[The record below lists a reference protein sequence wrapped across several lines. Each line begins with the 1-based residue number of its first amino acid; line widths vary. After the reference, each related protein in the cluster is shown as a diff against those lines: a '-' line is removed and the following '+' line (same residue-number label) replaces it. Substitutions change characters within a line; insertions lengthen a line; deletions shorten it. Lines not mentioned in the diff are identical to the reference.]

1 MTDERTESS
10 PDRVF
15 WDEGVFQV
23 FRRQII
29 CGLVVAGF
37 VVFFV
42 SWHVA
47 LAVLY
52 GVGMGLVNG
61 YLMARRIE
69 KASGMEMMSGQRVVY
84 AGAVLRFVGVLLAL
98 GAAHLLGLHLLAVA
112 GGYLVAQVAS
122 FGHGLSRARQ
132 GVIEAENSRGEN

>member
-1 MTDERTESS
+1 LTDQRVESS
-10 PDRVF
+10 PERRF
-15 WDEGVFQV
+15 WNEGVYQV

-37 VVFFV
+37 VLFFV

-52 GVGMGLVNG
+52 GVGLGLVNG
-61 YLMARRIE
+61 YLLARRIE
-69 KASGMEMMSGQRVVY
+69 KASGMEMMSGQRVIY
-84 AGAVLRFVGVLLAL
+84 AGAVVRFVGVLAAL
-98 GAAHLLGLHLLAVA
+98 GIAHWLGLHLLAVA
-112 GGYLVAQVAS
+112 GGFLVAQIAS

-132 GVIEAENSRGEN
+132 GVVEAENTEGGS